1 MGDGAFAIHLVD
13 RHFFAIGIVPANRRV
28 DDAFV
33 VGQHAVYNRPVTTR
47 DRVVCKLH
55 GKRLM
60 GGIIFTDDDGAG
72 RILIDSVDDS
82 GAQHAVDAGKLSPTV
97 IQYGV
102 DKGMAV
108 MPGCRMDDHILW
120 LVDNQNVAVLI
131 ENVQRDVFRL
141 DIRLLRFGQQER

>member
-1 MGDGAFAIHLVD
+1 
-13 RHFFAIGIVPANRRV
+13 
-28 DDAFV
+28 
-33 VGQHAVYNRPVTTR
+33 
-47 DRVVCKLH
+47 
-55 GKRLM
+55 M

>member
-33 VGQHAVYNRPVTTR
+33 VGQNAVYNRPVATR

-60 GGIIFTDDDGAG
+60 SGVIFTDDDGAG

-82 GAQHAVDAGKLSPTV
+82 GAQHAVDAGKLSPRQNLRESEEREERDIYV
-97 IQYGV
+97 
-102 DKGMAV
+102 KG
-108 MPGCRMDDHILW
+108 
-120 LVDNQNVAVLI
+120 
-131 ENVQRDVFRL
+131 
-141 DIRLLRFGQQER
+141 